1 MIPYGKQDI
10 SDADLA
16 AVESVL
22 RSSMI
27 TQGPCVPKFEEAV
40 ANRVQAQFGVA
51 VNSATSALHIACL
64 ALGVGQGDRVW
75 TTAISFVASANCAVY
90 CGAQV
95 DFVDIDPDSF
105 NMCANAL
112 AEKLARA
119 EADGALPSLVIPVHM
134 CGQSCDMKAIHA
146 LSQKYGFRV
155 LEDASHAIGGTYDG
169 LPVGHGQY
177 SDVTVFSFHPVKII
191 TTGEGGLAVT
201 NNCELHQKMTL
212 LRSHGVTRDP
222 ELMCNDDGG
231 WYYEQVDLGFNYRM
245 TDIAAALGLSQLD
258 RLDEFVARRNALATR
273 YQELL
278 QNLPLELP
286 KISGDVKSA
295 FHLYVIRLRTSE
307 VALAKRDVFNTLRE
321 RGLGVNLHY
330 IPIYRHPYY
339 QKMQPPFLPLPNA
352 EDYYARAISIP
363 LFATM
368 TDKEQDT
375 VVSIL
380 GEVLT

>member
-112 AEKLARA
+112 AEKLALA

-169 LPVGHGQY
+169 LRSGMVNTATSQ
-177 SDVTVFSFHPVKII
+177 SS
-191 TTGEGGLAVT
+191 AS
-201 NNCELHQKMTL
+201 TL
-212 LRSHGVTRDP
+212 SRLSPLVRA
-222 ELMCNDDGG
+222 
-231 WYYEQVDLGFNYRM
+231 DL
-245 TDIAAALGLSQLD
+245 QLPTI
-258 RLDEFVARRNALATR
+258 V
-273 YQELL
+273 
-278 QNLPLELP
+278 
-286 KISGDVKSA
+286 SC
-295 FHLYVIRLRTSE
+295 IR
-307 VALAKRDVFNTLRE
+307 K
-321 RGLGVNLHY
+321 
-330 IPIYRHPYY
+330 
-339 QKMQPPFLPLPNA
+339 
-352 EDYYARAISIP
+352 
-363 LFATM
+363 
-368 TDKEQDT
+368 
-375 VVSIL
+375 
-380 GEVLT
+380 